1 MGTSLTSVLTRKLK
15 LAPVISQADVTGAL
29 LSDLFWELDKK
40 CLVAHCSPLPLS
52 PFIFLGDIAWSGISS
67 SNLFRLFLLYYICPP
82 RKLLIRR
89 RYYDVPDFS
98 TWEFVSGQCHQCRR
112 CTDPNGSASC
122 RGVVP
127 LGTIWK
133 KPWGAWRQDNGRVI
147 FAYIWVVMQPCM
159 PKAHMALNEII
170 CICLMSK
177 NKISRVLRL
186 VAANRLLF
194 TTPKEI
200 R

>member
-112 CTDPNGSASC
+112 CTDPNVQLY
-122 RGVVP
+122 RGCSSLPAVEG
-127 LGTIWK
+127 LF
-133 KPWGAWRQDNGRVI
+133 PWGQYGKSPEVPGDKTMGGWSLPTFGWWCSLA
-147 FAYIWVVMQPCM
+147 
-159 PKAHMALNEII
+159 
-170 CICLMSK
+170 CLRHTWHSMK
-177 NKISRVLRL
+177 
-186 VAANRLLF
+186 
-194 TTPKEI
+194 
-200 R
+200 